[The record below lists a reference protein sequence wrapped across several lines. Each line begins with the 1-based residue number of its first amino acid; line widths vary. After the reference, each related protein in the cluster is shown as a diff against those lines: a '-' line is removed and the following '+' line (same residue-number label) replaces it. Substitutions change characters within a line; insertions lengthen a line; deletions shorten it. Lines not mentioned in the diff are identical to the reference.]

1 MVKGCSAANKAAF
14 NKPASNKHELVKP
27 LKFQV
32 IEKFVSIDG
41 EGPTAGILAVF
52 IRFKG
57 CNLRCAWCDTAYS
70 WEPEAIAEGMT
81 TDEICAFIHE
91 TGIKHV
97 TLTGGEPLIQE
108 GIEALLEKLLQDK
121 DLLIHIET
129 NGSVDI
135 SLFKARNSSPQIRYI
150 VDYKLPGSGMTNRMA
165 AANLEAVGGNDV
177 YKFVLASEEDLEM
190 AFKVIEAHDLCG
202 RCLVYFSPITKLLSP
217 AEVVEFM
224 KEKKLGKV
232 KLQLQLHKI
241 IWDETQ
247 RGV

>member
-1 MVKGCSAANKAAF
+1 MEKKSAAMEKEYLTVHG
-14 NKPASNKHELVKP
+14 PVV
-27 LKFQV
+27 FQV

-41 EGPTAGILAVF
+41 EGPTSGMLAVF
-52 IRFKG
+52 IRFNG

-70 WEPEAIAEGMT
+70 WEPEAIAEEMT
-81 TDEICAFIHE
+81 ADEICAYIHE
-91 TGIKHV
+91 TRIKHV

-121 DLLIHIET
+121 ELLIHIET

-135 SLFKARNSSPQIRYI
+135 SPFKARNSSPQIRYI

-232 KLQLQLHKI
+232 RLQLQLHKI
-241 IWDETQ
+241 IWSETQ